1 MSSVLFSIEIPLK
14 IIVTRKVKLPH
25 SVQTTAEFEYL
36 QQYCSPQSHT
46 RTSCG
51 DSFILCEWKN
61 SGRCLWL
68 PQLPF
73 IIPLAGQRLTK
84 LSTNNNIPIFPLKIW
99 SILCSWSRH
108 ISIQF
113 IHRSLVEVL
122 PKRIFCDQVCR
133 VNQGDSEEE
142 PWVCAFPRWHS

>member
-51 DSFILCEWKN
+51 DSFVLCEWKKFWSLSLIASTTIYN
-61 SGRCLWL
+61 SISGTKIDPALDQQQYPNISVKDLIDFMQLKPAYFNSIYTSQFGR
-68 PQLPF
+68 
-73 IIPLAGQRLTK
+73 
-84 LSTNNNIPIFPLKIW
+84 STPEAH
-99 SILCSWSRH
+99 IL
-108 ISIQF
+108 
-113 IHRSLVEVL
+113 
-122 PKRIFCDQVCR
+122 
-133 VNQGDSEEE
+133 
-142 PWVCAFPRWHS
+142 

>member
-51 DSFILCEWKN
+51 DSFVLCEWKKFWSLSLIASTTIYN
-61 SGRCLWL
+61 SISGTKIDQALDQQQYPNISVKDLIDFMQLKPAYFNSIYTSQFGR
-68 PQLPF
+68 
-73 IIPLAGQRLTK
+73 
-84 LSTNNNIPIFPLKIW
+84 STPEAH
-99 SILCSWSRH
+99 IL
-108 ISIQF
+108 
-113 IHRSLVEVL
+113 
-122 PKRIFCDQVCR
+122 
-133 VNQGDSEEE
+133 
-142 PWVCAFPRWHS
+142 